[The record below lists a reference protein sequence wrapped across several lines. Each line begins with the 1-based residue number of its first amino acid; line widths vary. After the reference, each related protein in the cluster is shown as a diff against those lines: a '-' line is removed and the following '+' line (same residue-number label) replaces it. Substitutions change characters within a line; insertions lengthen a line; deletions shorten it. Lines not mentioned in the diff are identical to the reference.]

1 MHIASIRDAG
11 VALLKGSP
19 RVLRW
24 QIIAPAIKIPIPNA
38 AYWTTEEYQIPAIS
52 NIARPSFVPPIRYTD
67 QFGNPYT

>member
-24 QIIAPAIKIPIPNA
+24 QIIAPAIKIPTMAGAKI
-38 AYWTTEEYQIPAIS
+38 
-52 NIARPSFVPPIRYTD
+52 
-67 QFGNPYT
+67 